1 MPENS
6 IPEKLTTVLGLD
18 YGTKR
23 IGIATGQTI
32 TNTASPII
40 TLTQIKG
47 SPDWDGIKNQIEQW
61 SPDALIV
68 GIPYHTDGKESDMTQ
83 KALNFSVELE
93 QRFSLPVFK
102 IDETLSS
109 QAAEEI
115 LKKNTKI
122 GKHNK
127 HEVDKMAAAVIVQS
141 WLNQQ

>member
-6 IPEKLTTVLGLD
+6 IHKITTVLGLD

-32 TNTASPII
+32 THTAAPIT
-40 TLTQIKG
+40 TLTQING
-47 SPDWDGIKNQIEQW
+47 SPDWNGIEQQIEQW

-68 GIPYHTDGKESDMTQ
+68 GIPYHLDGKKSEMTK
-83 KALNFSVELE
+83 KALNFSEELE
-93 QRFSLPVFK
+93 QRFSLPVYR

-109 QAAEEI
+109 HAAEDI
-115 LKKNTKI
+115 LRKNTKI
-122 GKHNK
+122 SQHNK
-127 HEVDKMAAAVIVQS
+127 HEVDKIAAAVIVQS

>member
-1 MPENS
+1 MA
-6 IPEKLTTVLGLD
+6 KFKGTTVLGLD

-32 TNTASPII
+32 TNTASPVT
-40 TLTQIKG
+40 TLTQVNG
-47 SPDWDGIKNQIEQW
+47 SPDWDGIKQQIQQW

-68 GIPYHTDGKESDMTQ
+68 GIPYHIDGTESDMT
-83 KALNFSVELE
+83 KSALKFSAELE
-93 QRFSLPVFK
+93 QRFSIPIYR

-109 QAAEEI
+109 HAAEEI

-122 GKHNK
+122 GKQNK
-127 HEVDKMAAAVIVQS
+127 QEVDKMAAAVIVQS

>member
-1 MPENS
+1 
-6 IPEKLTTVLGLD
+6 VLGLD

-32 TNTASPII
+32 TNTASPVT
-40 TLTQIKG
+40 TLTQVNG
-47 SPDWDGIKNQIEQW
+47 LPDWDGIEQQIQQW

-68 GIPYHTDGKESDMTQ
+68 GIPYHTDGTESEMT
-83 KALNFSVELE
+83 KSALAFSNELE
-93 QRFSLPVFK
+93 HRFSIPIYRV
-102 IDETLSS
+102 DETLSS
-109 QAAEEI
+109 YAAEEI